1 MSRNSKLFVTGAA
14 GHLGGLVIDALLERV
29 PADIIVAGVRDPD
42 KEAAVA
48 IRDKGVEVR
57 VADYSRPETLNSAL
71 ADVDRLLLISGTEL
85 GQRRAQHRNVIDAA
99 KGAGVSLIAYTSVLR
114 AGATLLHIA
123 EEHRETEA
131 DLAASGVPF
140 ALLRNG
146 WYSEVFFWRLPL
158 AQKLGSYPAA
168 TGEGRVSP
176 ASRAD
181 YAEAAA
187 TVLTGDGHA
196 GRVYELAGD
205 VARPLQTDRPRT
217 VQAGPFPRTCS
228 LCAGVTAVEPCR
240 AAISQRG
247 PSCRAR
253 STRRASDRYCS
264 QTDRDRREPAKM
276 PATFYRQC
284 SSRWGRY
291 CAVERNTDA
300 KSEGR
305 RRCSDQTSGALRPG
319 CCKTRGWDSDHIDGS
334 WTLLACRMR

>member
-1 MSRNSKLFVTGAA
+1 MGDRTVLVAEA
-14 GHLGGLVIDALLERV
+14 GDHALLERE

-42 KEAAVA
+42 NEAAIV

-71 ADVDRLLLISGTEL
+71 GDVDRLLLISGTEL

-99 KGAGVSLIAYTSVLR
+99 KGAGVSLIAYTSVLH
-114 AGATLLHIA
+114 AGATLLRIA

-131 DLAASGVPF
+131 DLATSGVPF
-140 ALLRNG
+140 VLLRNG

-196 GRVYELAGD
+196 GRIYELAGD
-205 VARPLQTDRPRT
+205 ASFTLGELAAMVADHTGQPLPFRNMAPEEFRTLLQNAGLPEEHVMLLSEIDAGIAKGAMFHDGTDLSRLIGRPTT
-217 VQAGPFPRTCS
+217 PF
-228 LCAGVTAVEPCR
+228 
-240 AAISQRG
+240 
-247 PSCRAR
+247 R
-253 STRRASDRYCS
+253 ST
-264 QTDRDRREPAKM
+264 M
-276 PATFYRQC
+276 ATL
-284 SSRWGRY
+284 
-291 CAVERNTDA
+291 T
-300 KSEGR
+300 
-305 RRCSDQTSGALRPG
+305 
-319 CCKTRGWDSDHIDGS
+319 
-334 WTLLACRMR
+334 